1 MRTKFFKQLLTQ
13 LQEEQVFKG
22 LIIEEAGR
30 CITPV
35 IIKSNNNQT
44 IIIILVTGLVRNNTN
59 KKNMDLLGT

>member
-1 MRTKFFKQLLTQ
+1 M
-13 LQEEQVFKG
+13 FKG

-30 CITPV
+30 CIMP
-35 IIKSNNNQT
+35 IIIISNNNQT